1 MNKNARKLIPAV
13 AMLLVSASM
22 LSTASYAWFSM
33 NNKVT
38 ANGMK
43 VDIVAPGSIEI
54 SNTIESNEVKFTSG
68 NAQVTIN
75 KYDSAVTEGE
85 SIANLAAV
93 SSVDGNKFFVAKPT
107 EVKTSGDAFSATVK
121 EYNTTNFAD
130 SSAFDEYYG
139 ASAMAYADYT
149 FYVRSTATTD
159 KIVKLTTDTGFS
171 RAEGKTAANSI
182 IKSLRFAVLVSEAGT
197 ATEVKDKTA
206 AVPSTDSTI
215 TGSYA
220 GNVFA
225 NQLNGSVGNYTWTLD
240 TYNHE
245 ANTATSTN
253 KTDAYAWIKE
263 KIASETPVWSTDSW
277 LVNSTK
283 VLDTV
288 SIYDETKDYLFKLPK
303 ANGATYQVRKVILR
317 VWLEGESTS
326 CKVDNLIGVLD
337 ETYTLNIGLE
347 ASDATVA

>member
-107 EVKTSGDAFSATVK
+107 EVKTSGDAFRSLSFIHCVK
-121 EYNTTNFAD
+121 EF
-130 SSAFDEYYG
+130 
-139 ASAMAYADYT
+139 
-149 FYVRSTATTD
+149 
-159 KIVKLTTDTGFS
+159 
-171 RAEGKTAANSI
+171 
-182 IKSLRFAVLVSEAGT
+182 
-197 ATEVKDKTA
+197 
-206 AVPSTDSTI
+206 
-215 TGSYA
+215 
-220 GNVFA
+220 
-225 NQLNGSVGNYTWTLD
+225 
-240 TYNHE
+240 
-245 ANTATSTN
+245 
-253 KTDAYAWIKE
+253 
-263 KIASETPVWSTDSW
+263 
-277 LVNSTK
+277 
-283 VLDTV
+283 
-288 SIYDETKDYLFKLPK
+288 PK
-303 ANGATYQVRKVILR
+303 
-317 VWLEGESTS
+317 
-326 CKVDNLIGVLD
+326 
-337 ETYTLNIGLE
+337 
-347 ASDATVA
+347 

>member
-107 EVKTSGDAFSATVK
+107 EVKTLGDAFSATVK

-240 TYNHE
+240 TYNHGV
-245 ANTATSTN
+245 NTATSTN